1 MKLTIKPM
9 IRAILAVLFAVV
21 LACGLQVRTVNA
33 EGMKPTQPT
42 TPTQQPTEQATS
54 PTILTTI
61 MPTMPTMT
69 TILPTV
75 SPEFYEQLQEE
86 AKKHKAEA
94 NKAN

>member
-33 EGMKPTQPT
+33 AKKPTQPT
-42 TPTQQPTEQATS
+42 PPIEQPTEQTTM
-54 PTILTTI
+54 PTMPTMPTI

-69 TILPTV
+69 TILPTL
-75 SPEFYEQLQEE
+75 SPEFYEQLQKQ
-86 AKKHKAEA
+86 AKEQKA
-94 NKAN
+94 K